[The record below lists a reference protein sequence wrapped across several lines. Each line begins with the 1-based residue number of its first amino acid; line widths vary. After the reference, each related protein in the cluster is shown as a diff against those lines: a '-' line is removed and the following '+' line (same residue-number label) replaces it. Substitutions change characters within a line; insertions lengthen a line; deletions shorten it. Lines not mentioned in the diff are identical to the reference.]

1 MQGKY
6 KQDHDN
12 LTQELAKVKLNGAI
26 DSVLTSS
33 KVRNTKAFKAL
44 LDMDTIKLD
53 ESGKLSGLHSQ
64 IESIRKSDPYLFDA
78 GQKSACLYSRYDFN
92 WIPRFRRG
100 DELCILHSPSSEYFT
115 CINLFSNGNS

>member
-26 DSVLTSS
+26 DNVLTSS

-44 LDMDTIKLD
+44 LNMDQIKLD
-53 ESGKLSGLHSQ
+53 EDGQVMGLDDQ
-64 IESIRKSDPYLFDA
+64 LNAIRKTDPYLFDE
-78 GQKSACLYSRYDFN
+78 GQTSTYNPNSGK
-92 WIPRFRRG
+92 
-100 DELCILHSPSSEYFT
+100 PS
-115 CINLFSNGNS
+115 GNNETQTMVDIFKGGAK